1 MSRRPEKELEIQ
13 YRVLSSPVQS
23 CAIRDAFFRTI
34 ADLGISLLHCST
46 IADLGISLFHCSIL
60 GNPECSEML
69 VTGLMM
75 GKRETMKM
83 LKAFGENAVSR
94 VTLRL
99 CDWGI

>member
-1 MSRRPEKELEIQ
+1 MEIQ

-34 ADLGISLLHCST
+34 ADLGISL
-46 IADLGISLFHCSIL
+46 FHCSLL

-83 LKAFGENAVSR
+83 LKAFGENSVSR

>member
-1 MSRRPEKELEIQ
+1 MEIKH
-13 YRVLSSPVQS
+13 RVLSSPVQS

-34 ADLGISLLHCST
+34 ADV
-46 IADLGISLFHCSIL
+46 GISLFHCSIL

-75 GKRETMKM
+75 DKRETMKV
-83 LKAFGENAVSR
+83 LKALGENSVSR

-99 CDWGI
+99 CDRGI